1 MGKVFE
7 TILDFV
13 LLIVCT
19 ISLICIIGANNN
31 AIVANDYLM
40 NAEAIISASNI
51 NQNTINDC
59 IADAQAQGYTL
70 EADVYNQS
78 NYSSRY
84 AVLTLTYDYEIPLL
98 GIDSTHTKVKIAR

>member
-13 LLIVCT
+13 LLIICT

-31 AIVANDYLM
+31 AIAANDYLM

-51 NQNTINDC
+51 NQNVINDC
-59 IADAQAQGYTL
+59 IADAQNNGYTL
-70 EADVYNQS
+70 DVTTYNEGH
-78 NYSSRY
+78 YSSRY
-84 AVLTLTYDYEIPLL
+84 ATLKLTYDYEIPLL
-98 GIDSTHTKVKIAR
+98 KVASTHTKVKIAR